1 MRLLKSDVLQTY
13 KSLQRYCMSSEKNMC
28 LDNWGKGLLIGI
40 ISRAINADKSLNND
54 DIEKLKE
61 IKKQLQQTGNGINVI
76 L

>member
-1 MRLLKSDVLQTY
+1 
-13 KSLQRYCMSSEKNMC
+13 MSSEKKMC